1 MKTINIKPQNV
12 CSREMIIDIE
22 DDGTIKSAKVLGG
35 CPGNLQGICK
45 LIEGLKAEVVI
56 EKLQGI
62 KCPGSR
68 TRETSCPNELAKGL
82 ANL

>member
-1 MKTINIKPQNV
+1 MRTISIKPQNV
-12 CSREMIIDIE
+12 CSREMILEIE

-35 CPGNLQGICK
+35 CSGNLQGICK
-45 LIEGLKAEVVI
+45 LIEGMKSEQII
-56 EKLQGI
+56 EKLEGI

-82 ANL
+82 KSL